1 MPIAALFYSSE
12 MESLSEDFMK
22 TPITMLF
29 SQNAI
34 YNFKQIEQRRY
45 EDNSALSATVEPL
58 VLPLQG
64 GTRRRSVGWLYSCNE
79 TTSSSD
85 IGKLNSRDLIL
96 PSSALFMPDLHEPQK
111 RARLS

>member
-1 MPIAALFYSSE
+1 
-12 MESLSEDFMK
+12 MESLSKDFMK

-34 YNFKQIEQRRY
+34 DNFKQIEQSRY
-45 EDNSALSATVEPL
+45 ADNSVLSAGAEPL
-58 VLPLQG
+58 VLPLQSG
-64 GTRRRSVGWLYSCNE
+64 ARRRSVGWLYSCNE

-96 PSSALFMPDLHEPQK
+96 PSSAMFMPDLHDPQK